1 MEEKSK
7 QQQVFDWLLENPEV
21 LYSADNTK
29 LYNKFKKSDLPRN
42 RLRSYKSRL
51 KEKIE
56 KGEILLDN
64 DEAGSTE
71 YDEFF
76 KHNHQLFFKIGKF
89 IGIAFFLF
97 LSLLL
102 IKFLTKLFK
111 K

>member
-7 QQQVFDWLLENPEV
+7 QQQVFDWLLDNPEV

-56 KGEILLDN
+56 KGEILLEN
-64 DEAGSTE
+64 EESASTE
-71 YDEFF
+71 YEQFL
-76 KHNHQLFFKIGKF
+76 KHHHQLFFKVGKF

-97 LSLLL
+97 LSFLL
-102 IKFLTKLFK
+102 IKFLVKLFK

>member
-7 QQQVFDWLLENPEV
+7 QQQVFDWLLENPEE
-21 LYSADNTK
+21 LYSSDNSK

-56 KGEILLDN
+56 KGEIMLEQEESVPN
-64 DEAGSTE
+64 V

-76 KHNHQLFFKIGKF
+76 KKHHQTFFKIGKF
-89 IGIAFFLF
+89 IGIGFFLLMSF
-97 LSLLL
+97 LLVKFL
-102 IKFLTKLFK
+102 IKTFRD
-111 K
+111 

>member
-7 QQQVFDWLLENPEV
+7 QQQVFDWLLDNPEV
-21 LYSADNTK
+21 LYSSDNSK
-29 LYNKFKKSDLPRN
+29 LYNKFKKSELPRN

-56 KGEILLDN
+56 KGEIILKQEESDPN
-64 DEAGSTE
+64 V

-76 KHNHQLFFKIGKF
+76 KNHHQTFFKIGKF

-97 LSLLL
+97 FLMLLV
-102 IKFLTKLFK
+102 KFLVRFFK
-111 K
+111 D